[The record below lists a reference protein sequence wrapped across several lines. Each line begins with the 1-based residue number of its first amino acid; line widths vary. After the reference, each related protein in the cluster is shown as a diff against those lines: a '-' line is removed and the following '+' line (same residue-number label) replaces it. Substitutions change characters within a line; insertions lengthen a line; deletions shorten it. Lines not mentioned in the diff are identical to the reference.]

1 MGLLKRCFICL
12 VAIPFS
18 SVFAQEVVRYENF
31 EDFAPTLSRQDGKT
45 YVINFWATWCAPCIR
60 ELPYFEQ
67 LNSSFSNNDLEVIL
81 VSLDFQDQFEEKVI
95 PFINKKSLKS
105 KVIHLADPRANQ
117 WIDLVDPS
125 WSGAIPATYIY
136 NSKKRQFYEGAF
148 KSYEE
153 LENIVKTILI
163 LPNE

>member
-1 MGLLKRCFICL
+1 MYCIGLA
-12 VAIPFS
+12 AIPFS
-18 SVFAQEVVRYENF
+18 SVLAQEMTRYENF
-31 EDFAPTLSRQDGKT
+31 EDFAPILSRQDGKT

-67 LNSSFSNNDLEVIL
+67 LNSSFTHNDLEVIL
-81 VSLDFQDQFEEKVI
+81 VNLDFPDQFEEKVI

-105 KVIHLADPRANQ
+105 KVIHLADPKPNH

-136 NSKKRQFYEGAF
+136 NSQKSQFFERTFY
-148 KSYEE
+148 SYEE
-153 LENIVKTILI
+153 LENITKKFINL
-163 LPNE
+163 LNE